1 MSLRFYL
8 ALMSI
13 GTLLC
18 WVAWFFVITNIAPDE
33 AGIMGMIFF
42 YTSLFMA
49 LVGTV
54 SVIGFAIRKKL
65 IKNEDAVLR
74 HVSHTFRQS
83 IFIAGLAIITLYL
96 KAHDLLAWWNLVLLV
111 VLFIVLEG
119 VVFTKRKFNNADYV

>member
-18 WVAWFFVITNIAPDE
+18 WVAWFFVVMNIGPDE
-33 AGIMGMIFF
+33 AGFMGMAFF

-54 SVIGFAIRKKL
+54 SVLGFIIRQKMV
-65 IKNEDAVLR
+65 KNEDVVLR

-83 IFIAGLAIITLYL
+83 VFVALLVISTLYL

-119 VVFTKRKFNNADYV
+119 VVFTKRKFNNVDYV